1 MLSPRELQVFLASA
15 ETENFSEAAR
25 RLNVSQPAISMQIK
39 SLEEKL
45 GMPLF
50 VRTGRQVSLTEAGHA
65 LVPMARDVI
74 QQTIRLEEAMAS
86 LQGEVV
92 GVLRIGC
99 STAAG
104 KYVLPKLLAGL
115 HEKHPKVTLVCD
127 VTTRYEALEKLRSG
141 EVQVAMTSLR
151 EHYKGIEY
159 RPFLTDRIIL
169 IVPPGHPWAQ
179 RAEPIKPEELAEEK
193 FILREEGSG
202 TRESLREGL
211 AWHDL
216 SIDELQTIMTLG
228 NSEAIRGAVA
238 EGIGIAFIS
247 WMAACE
253 GVGAGS
259 VVAVEVADL
268 ELKRTLWMARDSD
281 RPATRAQAA
290 FWAHAFSAETED
302 LRRLPEG
309 PCRT

>member
-45 GMPLF
+45 GMSLF
-50 VRTGRQVSLTEAGHA
+50 ERTGRQVTLTEAGHA

-86 LQGEVV
+86 LHGEVV
-92 GVLRIGC
+92 GRLRIGC

-115 HEKHPKVTLVCD
+115 HDKHPKVTLVCD
-127 VTTRYEALEKLRSG
+127 VTTRYNALEKLRAG

-151 EHYKGIEY
+151 EPHKGIEY
-159 RPFLTDRIIL
+159 RPFLTDRIVL
-169 IVPPGHPWAQ
+169 IAPPGHPWTQ
-179 RAEPIKPEELAEEK
+179 RGEPIKPTDLLEEK

-202 TRESLREGL
+202 TREALKEGL

-216 SIDELQTIMTLG
+216 SVDELDVLMTLG

-238 EGIGIAFIS
+238 EGLGVAFVS

-253 GVGAGS
+253 GVGAGTVVS
-259 VVAVEVADL
+259 VDVADMDL
-268 ELKRTLWMARDSD
+268 RRTLWMARDTD

-290 FWAHAFSAETED
+290 FWEHAFSPDTEV

-309 PCRT
+309 PCKA

>member
-50 VRTGRQVSLTEAGHA
+50 ERTGRQVTLTEAGHA
-65 LVPMARDVI
+65 LVPMAREVI

-92 GVLRIGC
+92 GELRIGC

-115 HEKHPKVTLVCD
+115 HDKHPKVTLVCD
-127 VTTRYEALEKLRSG
+127 VTTRYNALEKLRAG
-141 EVQVAMTSLR
+141 DVQVALTSLR
-151 EHYKGIEY
+151 EPHKGIEY
-159 RPFLTDRIIL
+159 RPFLTDRIVL
-169 IVPPGHPWAQ
+169 IVPPDHPWT
-179 RAEPIKPEELAEEK
+179 RRGEPIKPKDLLEEK

-202 TRESLREGL
+202 TREALKEGL
-211 AWHDL
+211 SWHDL
-216 SIDELQTIMTLG
+216 SIGELEVLMTLG

-238 EGIGIAFIS
+238 EGLGAAFVS

-253 GVGAGS
+253 GVGAGTVAS
-259 VVAVEVADL
+259 VDVADMDL
-268 ELKRTLWMARDSD
+268 RRTLWMARDTD

-290 FWAHAFSAETED
+290 FWDHAFSAETEE

-309 PCRT
+309 PCTV